1 VASNDITV
9 FSILDS
15 ASGVVRSYRFDTRD
29 PGSPVVLFDE
39 FPLA

>member
-1 VASNDITV
+1 VASDDITV

-15 ASGVVRSYRFDTRD
+15 GAGVVRSYRFDTRD
-29 PGSPVVLFDE
+29 PDAPVLLFDE